1 MQGCD
6 QIHMFNVMLPI
17 LKLIII
23 LYIDRIDTNV
33 GLREWAKRKE
43 RDEKAL
49 TSLVTKKWYLR
60 KNKQLKNDKIY
71 TVENHSFP

>member
-1 MQGCD
+1 
-6 QIHMFNVMLPI
+6 MLPI

-43 RDEKAL
+43 RDEKVL

>member
-43 RDEKAL
+43 RDEKVL